1 MRHHTENYVIVC
13 VSMLSSLIKW
23 QRYSTSHINEDLM
36 GRFLNS
42 LYEQSVSG
50 LYQDIQDH
58 CVVCV
63 IYNNEYMHPFGI
75 KSVKNQAIF

>member
-50 LYQDIQDH
+50 LYQDIQAA
-58 CVVCV
+58 
-63 IYNNEYMHPFGI
+63 E
-75 KSVKNQAIF
+75 KNSDRTILHYS